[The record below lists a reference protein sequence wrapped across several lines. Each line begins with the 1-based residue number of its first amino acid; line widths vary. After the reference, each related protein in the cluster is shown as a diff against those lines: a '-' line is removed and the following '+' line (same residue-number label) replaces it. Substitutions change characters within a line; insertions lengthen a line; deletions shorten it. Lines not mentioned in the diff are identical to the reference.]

1 MAGKRG
7 KNIPAWMRRK
17 VKSLAIFIHASQGS
31 VGEVDWIEVRDMLKV
46 WMEETAYP
54 DDAEGRTFWQVHKE
68 VPSRTPLQNII
79 KTVKYPVADQDEA
92 WSLGVHSANGLP
104 DDAAGACLQ
113 VWKWSLL
120 HADFRTPFTVRVAR
134 WVSKLRWVE
143 QAGGSTSGAV
153 TDVAKLWLAASF
165 YAGREKHVEAVDDKK
180 GMRSPILDIE
190 IMFNEIELKL
200 AKDLG
205 LLDKWGA
212 KDDAVD
218 FLSELRDVAPE
229 VVETIDEEAK
239 ALEAMGDLPGDVA
252 EFIHQLAEVLQ
263 KVNAAVLDTFG
274 AEGDSQREKAKGLI
288 AIVTG
293 AVHRDPRWEAIV
305 ENGGSIYA
313 LNDVL
318 VDMRNAQYRDNEKAA
333 QGEERDQ
340 LANWDARASVD
351 EVLNGYQAFTID
363 LLKEKAREHAEK
375 KLIDEA
381 MKAT

>member
-1 MAGKRG
+1 
-7 KNIPAWMRRK
+7 MRRK
-17 VKSLAIFIHASQGS
+17 IRSIAIFIHASQGS
-31 VGEVDWIEVRDMLKV
+31 TGAVDW
-46 WMEETAYP
+46 
-54 DDAEGRTFWQVHKE
+54 KE
-68 VPSRTPLQNII
+68 V
-79 KTVKYPVADQDEA
+79 QDELRTRMEQEHSDPKDENSPLLIELHDVPTSPA
-92 WSLGVHSANGLP
+92 SFKKIMQDITYPIADKDDVWSLGIHSVNGLS
-104 DDAAGACLQ
+104 DDSVGACMQ
-113 VWKWSLL
+113 VWKCSLL
-120 HADFRTPFTVRVAR
+120 GFNYRTPFTVRTAR

-143 QAGGSTSGAV
+143 QAGGSVSGAV
-153 TDVAKLWLAASF
+153 TDVAKLWLVASL
-165 YAGREKHVEAVDDKK
+165 YAGREKHVGAVDDKK

-205 LLDKWGA
+205 LLDEWGA
-212 KDDAVD
+212 RDDAVD
-218 FLSELRDVAPE
+218 ILSELRDVAPE

-239 ALEAMGDLPGDVA
+239 ALEAMGDLPGDVV

-274 AEGDSQREKAKGLI
+274 AEGDSQREIAKGLI

-318 VDMRNAQYRDNEKAA
+318 VGMRNAQYRDNEKAA

-375 KLIDEA
+375 NLIDEA